1 REACMSGIVETIQA
15 IVRHELARV
24 RVADLGVVETVRSH
38 AAGGDH
44 DNYGCDVRLKNSGL
58 LLKRVPIATQHV
70 GSVAAPAVG
79 DLVLLTY
86 DKGDVNQP
94 VLIGRL
100 YSDSARPPVNETGEI
115 LTRLPLGEDDDATL
129 VSLLRNV
136 GGEREARLELAP
148 KVTVLADKG
157 SIQATAGKNE
167 LLIEQP
173 GGSGGTVKITA
184 GRTTIT
190 LKQDGDV
197 TVEAAGNLTLKANG
211 DLTLEGTNVKVKAK
225 ANGSVEANAQLTLK
239 GSVAATVQGGASATL
254 QGGMVTVKGMTT
266 FSM

>member
-1 REACMSGIVETIQA
+1 MGTIVDTIQA
-15 IVRHELARV
+15 IIRQEMARV
-24 RVADLGVVETVRSH
+24 RVSDLGVVEAVRSH
-38 AAGGDH
+38 ASDGDD
-44 DNYGCDVRLKNSGL
+44 DNYGCDVRLKNSNL

-70 GSVAAPAVG
+70 GSVAAPTVG
-79 DLVLLTY
+79 DLVLVTY

-129 VSLLRNV
+129 ISLLRNV
-136 GGEREARLELAP
+136 GGEREARVELAP
-148 KVTVLADKG
+148 KVMVMANDG

-167 LLIEQP
+167 VLIEQP
-173 GGSGGTVKITA
+173 GGSGGTVTVTA
-184 GRTTIT
+184 GRSTIT
-190 LKQDGDV
+190 LNQDGDI
-197 TVEAAGNLTLKANG
+197 TVEAAGNLTLKASG

-225 ANGSVEANAQLTLK
+225 ANGDVEANAQLTLK
-239 GSVAATVQGGASATL
+239 GSMMATVQGGTSATL

>member
-1 REACMSGIVETIQA
+1 MGTIVDTIQA
-15 IVRHELARV
+15 IIRQEMARV
-24 RVADLGVVETVRSH
+24 RVADLGVVEAVRSH
-38 AAGGDH
+38 AADGDK
-44 DNYGCDVRLKNSGL
+44 DNYGCDVRLKNSNL

-70 GSVAAPAVG
+70 GSVAAPTVG

-100 YSDSARPPVNETGEI
+100 YSDAARPPVNETGEI

-136 GGEREARLELAP
+136 GGERQAKLQMAP
-148 KVTVLADKG
+148 KVTVMADDG

-167 LLIEQP
+167 LVIEQP
-173 GGSGGTVKITA
+173 GGSGGTVTITA
-184 GRTTIT
+184 GRSTIT
-190 LKQDGDV
+190 LNQDGDI
-197 TVEAAGNLTLKANG
+197 TVEAAGNLTLKATG
-211 DLTLEGTNVKVKAK
+211 DLKLEGTNVTVKAT
-225 ANGSVEANAQLTLK
+225 ANGSVEANAQLSLK
-239 GSVAATVQGGASATL
+239 GSVAATVDGGASATV

>member
-1 REACMSGIVETIQA
+1 MGTIVDTIQA
-15 IVRHELARV
+15 IIRQEMARV
-24 RVADLGVVETVRSH
+24 RVADLGVVEAVRSH
-38 AAGGDH
+38 AGDGDQ
-44 DNYGCDVRLKNSGL
+44 DNYGCDVRLKNSNL

-70 GSVAAPAVG
+70 GSVAAPTVG

-129 VSLLRNV
+129 ISLLRNV
-136 GGEREARLELAP
+136 GGERSARLELAP
-148 KVTVLADKG
+148 KVVVMADDG

-167 LLIEQP
+167 VVIEQP
-173 GGSGGTVKITA
+173 GGSGGTVTVTA
-184 GRTTIT
+184 GRSTIT
-190 LKQDGDV
+190 LNQDGDI
-197 TVEAAGNLTLKANG
+197 TIEAGGNLTLKATR
-211 DLTLEGTNVKVKAK
+211 DLTLEGTNVKVKAT
-225 ANGSVEANAQLTLK
+225 ASGSFEANTQLTLK
-239 GSVAATVQGGASATL
+239 GSVTATVQGGASATL
-254 QGGMVTVKGMTT
+254 QGGMVTVKGMTS